1 VGRSTQ
7 ETAPDIPGRDAVARI
22 PAAVQHPPA
31 QKAPVPKK
39 AAPAL
44 PKVPTVLLAVS
55 GDEDMAMQI
64 QSPLES
70 ALQGSGL
77 PVTAA
82 AEIPALSRQ
91 IQGGQ
96 GSISWRGIKQL
107 LPPGEAQILVLVKVR
122 QTGSTM
128 LQYYGRSQEM
138 ITASFSASAVDIE
151 SGVSVTAPA
160 TASVQYTSLNMAEKF
175 QTAVNSAAADMGPAI
190 RQYWRNK
197 IQ

>member
-1 VGRSTQ
+1 M
-7 ETAPDIPGRDAVARI
+7 
-22 PAAVQHPPA
+22 
-31 QKAPVPKK
+31 
-39 AAPAL
+39 

-64 QSPLES
+64 QSPLEA

-91 IQGGQ
+91 MQGGQ

-138 ITASFSASAVDIE
+138 ITASFSASAVDME

-197 IQ
+197 TQ